1 MILLLISADNWGLHG
16 DGENG
21 EDDLSHTIS
30 LQLLDTETGL
40 YTFYIS
46 TPATAEY
53 YTLVMVAGCN
63 WGWSIIASCNWT
75 QQETRSDWFSTE
87 LGDVFFDTI
96 LLWPVWSIKLI
107 QSFIL

>member
-21 EDDLSHTIS
+21 EDDLYHTIS
-30 LQLLDTETGL
+30 LQLLDTD
-40 YTFYIS
+40 TFYIS

-96 LLWPVWSIKLI
+96 LLCSVWSIKLI
-107 QSFIL
+107 QSSIL

>member
-40 YTFYIS
+40 CTFYIS

-63 WGWSIIASCNWT
+63 WAGLLLLLAIGHSKKPEVIGFQPSW
-75 QQETRSDWFSTE
+75 ETFS
-87 LGDVFFDTI
+87 
-96 LLWPVWSIKLI
+96 LI
-107 QSFIL
+107 QFFCGPFGA

>member
-1 MILLLISADNWGLHG
+1 MEAVVAAFNQEKALVGAFSVITNLRMELFQA
-16 DGENG
+16 
-21 EDDLSHTIS
+21 
-30 LQLLDTETGL
+30 LLDTETGL
-40 YTFYIS
+40 CTFYIS